1 MINFDHVTKESIKK
15 HNINWLQ
22 VPDQPYRIFIIR
34 CSGYGKVNSLF
45 NLISHQPNIDKI
57 YLYAKDPFEAKYH
70 LLIIKLLLAESIL
83 MIQKLLLNTRI
94 VWLIFMRILKNTI

>member
-1 MINFDHVTKESIKK
+1 MINFDHITKESIKK
-15 HNINWLQ
+15 HNINWLR
-22 VPDQPYRIFIIR
+22 VPDHPYRVFIIR
-34 CSGYGKVNSLF
+34 CSGHGKVNSLF
-45 NLISHQPNIDKI
+45 NLISHQSNIDKI
-57 YLYAKDPFEAKYH
+57 YLYAKDPFEAKY

>member
-22 VPDQPYRIFIIR
+22 VPDHPYRIFIIR

-45 NLISHQPNIDKI
+45 NLISH
-57 YLYAKDPFEAKYH
+57 
-70 LLIIKLLLAESIL
+70 
-83 MIQKLLLNTRI
+83 
-94 VWLIFMRILKNTI
+94 